1 MQALGKESARVIAIM
16 GQGIRPLM
24 EAVAKFT
31 DMIFGF
37 QNGKEMSYTDEK
49 GNRVTKL
56 MKIDPD
62 KFKENGELIANAFVS
77 FVTAIYDEFSK
88 ENYTVTHWYGD
99 EEAGSKLAQ
108 VLKSLENIGSLINSV
123 NSFIDMVAKSVEKSK
138 EYNIK
143 DKGVIIANA
152 LITFT
157 TTLVNQ
163 FVDSQEDVEK
173 TAKTMKEVIS
183 LVKKTDDAYTALVK
197 MLRERD
203 VEVTEEDIINVYRM
217 LIAAVKPEGVD
228 ISVLKTAN
236 VKDISGLVP
245 YLKKIN
251 DAANVMK
258 KIAKLSEVK
267 EELLGAV
274 TLFITEIDEL
284 KKIEKPD
291 IRNVASL
298 PGYLKY
304 IRKTANLMVEL
315 SEIMNSADITAAIT
329 KFLKDIDLLT
339 QKDLQKKTAASQ
351 KALISFQI
359 DLKNFTAQVVTSQK
373 KVIKFTTSM
382 KKATDALR
390 KFDDAIVNRERERN
404 EALQKFG
411 DLVKNIADNMN
422 SLNTEINNLDQNK
435 IMSNFRGIGDLFNMV
450 LGRSNDNERQNNQN
464 QNNNQQNQRG
474 QQNNQ
479 HNQRGQQNQTTQQI
493 VNTRPRGRQVINV
506 YFADTTL
513 SGFVEN
519 IE

>member
-16 GQGIRPLM
+16 GQGIKPLM

-62 KFKENGELIANAFVS
+62 KFKENGELIANAFVA

-99 EEAGSKLAQ
+99 EEAGSKLVQ

-183 LVKKTDDAYTALVK
+183 LVK
-197 MLRERD
+197 MLRQRD

-359 DLKNFTAQVVTSQK
+359 GLKNFTAQVVTSQK

-411 DLVKNIADNMN
+411 DLVKNIADNMK

-450 LGRSNDNERQNNQN
+450 LGRSNDNERQNNRN